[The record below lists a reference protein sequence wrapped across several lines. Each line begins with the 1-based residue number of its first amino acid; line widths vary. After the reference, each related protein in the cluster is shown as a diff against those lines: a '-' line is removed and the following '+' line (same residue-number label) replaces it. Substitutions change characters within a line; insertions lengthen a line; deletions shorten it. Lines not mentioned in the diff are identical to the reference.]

1 MIVVSYPPK
10 SALIAG
16 GGVAGLAAAVL
27 LDEQGYAVTLIEK
40 KPILGGRTF
49 SFTDP
54 KTGTILDNGQ
64 HLLIGAYH
72 ETFKLLEK
80 VGAKSRVQMK
90 IPTVV
95 PLDFGNGRRG
105 DFTVSNLPPPL
116 GLLGAVLRFPLFTW
130 AEKFQVLK
138 LGLVLKKIQSRKI
151 PRPKNLTVREW
162 LLQNGQS
169 KKLIKNFWSI
179 LVLATINDSVDVVC
193 ADLLVEV
200 LLRSYFAGPQD
211 GFLVFPR
218 VGLSHVLVD
227 PVRRY
232 LEMRGQNMVT
242 GLGLKEV
249 KILNNRVQGFVM
261 GDGSMKT
268 ADLYVSA
275 LPPHGLMNVLPKPF
289 VDARADLSAIKNFSF
304 SPIVSINLFY
314 DQDHMPDEF
323 VGSSSTAVHWFFNRK
338 RITASPSPLTH
349 IVGVVSGARDL
360 LNKSKDELMALS
372 LRDLETLYPG
382 FKQAKLEHALVNIER
397 QATVSFTPESTEK
410 RPKQKI
416 LENFYVIGD
425 WTDTGLPATIES
437 AVVSADRLK
446 NGQ

>member
-1 MIVVSYPPK
+1 MEKIQKK

-27 LDEQGYAVTLIEK
+27 LDEQGYAVTLVEK

-54 KTGTILDNGQ
+54 KTGAVLDNGQ

-72 ETFKLLEK
+72 ETLTLLEK

-95 PLDFGNGRRG
+95 PLDFGEGRRG
-105 DFTVSNLPPPL
+105 DFTVSSLPPPL
-116 GLLGAVLRFPLFTW
+116 GLLGAVLRFTHFSW
-130 AEKFQVLK
+130 AEKWQILK
-138 LGLVLKKIQSRKI
+138 LGLALKKIKSLKI
-151 PRPKNLTVREW
+151 PHPKNLTVREW

-169 KKLIKNFWSI
+169 ENLIKNFWSI
-179 LVLATINDSVDVVC
+179 LVLATINDSMDVVC

-200 LLRSYFAGPQD
+200 LLRGYFAGPRD

-218 VGLSHVLVD
+218 AGLSEVLVE

-232 LEMRGQNMVT
+232 LEMRGQNVVT

-261 GDGSMKT
+261 GDGNMKT
-268 ADLYVSA
+268 ADLYVCA
-275 LPPHGLMNVLPKPF
+275 LPPYRLMNVLPKPF
-289 VDARADLSAIKNFSF
+289 VDQHPDLSAVKDFSF

-323 VGSSSTAVHWFFNRK
+323 IGSSSTVVHWFFNRNQ
-338 RITASPSPLTH
+338 IAIQSSSGTH
-349 IVGVVSGARDL
+349 IVGVVSGAHDL
-360 LNKSKDELMALS
+360 LNKSKDELIALACK
-372 LRDLETLYPG
+372 DLETLYPG
-382 FKQAKLEHALVNIER
+382 FKKSRLEHALVNIER
-397 QATVSFTPESTEK
+397 QATVSFSPKSAGQ

-416 LENFYVIGD
+416 LENFFVIGD

-437 AVVSADRLK
+437 AVLSACQIQATLA
-446 NGQ
+446 

>member
-1 MIVVSYPPK
+1 MVLSQKK

-27 LDEQGYAVTLIEK
+27 LDEAGYDVSLFEK

-49 SFTDP
+49 SFQDP
-54 KTGTILDNGQ
+54 KTGAVLDNGQ

-90 IPTVV
+90 VPTVV
-95 PLDFGNGRRG
+95 PLDFGGGCRG
-105 DFTVSNLPPPL
+105 DFKVSNLPPPL
-116 GLLGAVLRFPLFTW
+116 GLLGAVLRFPLFSL
-130 AEKFQVLK
+130 AEKWQILK
-138 LGLVLKKIQSRKI
+138 LGLALKKIKSGKI
-151 PRPKNLTVREW
+151 PRPKNQTVREW

-169 KKLIKNFWSI
+169 ENLIKNFWSI

-218 VGLSHVLVD
+218 AGLSEVLVE
-227 PVRRY
+227 PVQRY
-232 LEMRGQNMVT
+232 LEMRGQNVVT
-242 GLGLKEV
+242 GLGLKEI

-261 GDGSMKT
+261 DDGSTKT
-268 ADLYVSA
+268 ADLYVCA
-275 LPPHGLMNVLPKPF
+275 LPPHRLLNVLPKPF
-289 VDARADLSAIKNFSF
+289 VDARPDLSAIKDFSF
-304 SPIVSINLFY
+304 SPIVSINFFY

-323 VGSSSTAVHWFFNRK
+323 IGASTTTVHWFFNRCK
-338 RITASPSPLTH
+338 IVNDKSSLTH
-349 IVGVVSGARDL
+349 IVGVVSGAHEL
-360 LNKSKDELMALS
+360 LNKSKEELIALA
-372 LRDLETLYPG
+372 RADLETLYPG
-382 FKQAKLEHALVNIER
+382 FKKARLEHALVNIER
-397 QATVSFTPESTEK
+397 QATVSFSPKSAGQ

-425 WTDTGLPATIES
+425 WTDTGLPATIEGAVRS
-437 AVVSADRLK
+437 AVSIMGLS
-446 NGQ
+446 